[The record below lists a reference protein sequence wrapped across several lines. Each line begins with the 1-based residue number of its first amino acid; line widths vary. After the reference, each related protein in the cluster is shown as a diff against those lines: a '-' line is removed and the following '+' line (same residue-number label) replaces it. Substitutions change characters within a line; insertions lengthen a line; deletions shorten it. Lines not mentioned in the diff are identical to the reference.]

1 MALNFTHIFFTMVF
15 IVCVSTTCYLA
26 PFQTHKEAINSHQP
40 RKNQSLVSTA
50 IAAMKLILLCLGTV
64 LSLASSFKT
73 TTPSQRFSIHSG
85 SLIQLRSM
93 NMPVARHPHCDLPGD
108 PSLILTTNVDL
119 GDAKKDLLKTLSALV
134 AASTGKPES
143 YVGEFILL

>member
-1 MALNFTHIFFTMVF
+1 
-15 IVCVSTTCYLA
+15 
-26 PFQTHKEAINSHQP
+26 
-40 RKNQSLVSTA
+40 
-50 IAAMKLILLCLGTV
+50 MKLLLLCLATV

-73 TTPSQRFSIHSG
+73 TTPSQRFNVHSR
-85 SLIQLRSM
+85 SLIELRSTS
-93 NMPVARHPHCDLPGD
+93 MPDAGRHPHCDLPGD

-143 YVGEFILL
+143 YVGEFTFGDASRFLLKHKFLKV